1 MESERLDITPALA
14 EPIYTLDTNQLY
26 MGDGETP
33 GGNALF
39 IVKEITASTSS
50 LDQVV
55 VHELPILQ
63 FTSVKYLTQVANGEE
78 RQVSEIR
85 VFHNETTAFMTE
97 YGSMTSTGS
106 KLALFNADIQGGNL
120 RLLATPQ
127 QGGLTTF
134 QLHSQALRK

>member
-1 MESERLDITPALA
+1 MAG
-14 EPIYTLDTNQLY
+14 EPIYTTDTKELY
-26 MGDGETP
+26 MGDGSTP
-33 GGNALF
+33 GGNLLF
-39 IVKEITASTSS
+39 IVKEITAATSS

-97 YGSMTSTGS
+97 YGHMTSTGS
-106 KLALFNADIQGGNL
+106 KLAVFDADIQGGNL

-134 QLHSQALRK
+134 QLHSQALKK